1 MFRSSVLYGLSCLI
15 ALICASCS
23 HLKKQEDAKN
33 PVASVGDVNLYEEDL
48 AGIYTT
54 GISPEDSMSLRL
66 NYIDNWVKDE
76 IIFQKALKSL
86 PDSLKNKEDELE
98 NYYRSLIRYAY
109 EKEVINRQ
117 LDTSISLQEIH
128 EYYTQYEGGF
138 ELRRPVCRSAY
149 IVLAADVPKLSKVK
163 EWFKDES
170 PENLDSLDRYCLTYA
185 TKFQLDR
192 NKWMYV
198 DDIKVDLAVE
208 SEMMTTWFESGN
220 TGLYEDS
227 VKTVFFKL
235 HEKRGIGEPSPLSL
249 ERKRIRGI
257 IKNKKKVEFIANLEK
272 NIFETSLKNGEFEI
286 YE

>member
-1 MFRSSVLYGLSCLI
+1 MLKSSVVYGFVFLV
-15 ALICASCS
+15 ALISASCS
-23 HLKKQEDAKN
+23 SFKKQEEVEN
-33 PVASVGDVNLYEEDL
+33 PVASVGEVKLYEKDL
-48 AGIYTT
+48 AGIYPT
-54 GISPEDSMSLRL
+54 GISPEDSINLRL

-86 PDSLKNKEDELE
+86 PDSLKNKEEELE

-109 EKEVINRQ
+109 EKEILNRQ
-117 LDTSISLQEIH
+117 LDTSISLKEIRD
-128 EYYTQYEGGF
+128 YYTQYEGGF
-138 ELRRPVCRSAY
+138 ELRRAVCRASY
-149 IVLAADVPKLSKVK
+149 VVLGADVPKLQKVK

-170 PENLDSLDRYCLTYA
+170 PENIDSLDRYCLTYA

-192 NKWMYV
+192 NKWRYL
-198 DDIKVDLAVE
+198 DDIKVDLALE
-208 SEMMTTWFESGN
+208 QEMMNAWLDVQGVQVH
-220 TGLYEDS
+220 EDS

-235 HEKRGIGEPSPLSL
+235 HDKRSIGQPSPLSL
-249 ERKRIRGI
+249 ERQRIRGI